1 MSKPLD
7 WDEWVEVSGLE
18 QIWKRVQQLDYMD
31 GDDPD
36 VFERM
41 MFAYFI
47 IQECIQVGGPE
58 DSYRDEWF
66 NAKVD
71 SVNKIKKHFGVE

>member
-7 WDEWVEVSGLE
+7 WDEWVKVSGLE

-47 IQECIQVGGPE
+47 IQECVQVCNNLDTDYEGE
-58 DSYRDEWF
+58 DVLATWC
-66 NAKVD
+66 AAA
-71 SVNKIKKHFGVE
+71 IKRHFGVE